1 VTRLDPALAGV
12 STLGLDT
19 SPFIYYIERHP
30 EHLAVMREVVRR
42 IDEGVFTAATST
54 ITLTE
59 VLTRPKQVGNSRLE
73 GEYRALLIGSR
84 NLSLLPIDEAVADEA
99 ATLRARHGLRTP
111 DAIQLA
117 AALIFGCEA
126 FLTNDRG
133 LRRVDEIRVL
143 LLDDLEP

>member
-1 VTRLDPALAGV
+1 
-12 STLGLDT
+12 
-19 SPFIYYIERHP
+19 
-30 EHLAVMREVVRR
+30 
-42 IDEGVFTAATST
+42 VFTAATST